1 MKTKVLSLFALTGA
15 LLLTIACASE
25 ETTKQEQTQEQD
37 TKGLTTFVV
46 EDNEQI
52 TRTTAEY
59 DGSGLNF
66 YWTEGDRLW
75 VNNATLKPDAKNNI
89 ADLLAPNPTIPTG
102 VKRTATAKFYF
113 DGNFTAPSYPVRYT
127 GKGSTAGDKVTI
139 KAQQNQAIPNDASHL
154 GESGDCGTAT
164 ATKSGGKYNFT
175 LDHKA
180 AYLTFM
186 PYNLQGAISGVHI
199 AQIKVT
205 ADQAIAGEFTFN
217 DDGIDLT
224 SRPAPSIANKSITLT
239 LNSNFNIPGSAA
251 DLSKNGAIM
260 VLAPGIY
267 STFTVEYT
275 LRDDVTN
282 KTVTITKIYNNLTLT
297 AGKNRR
303 VIADLQVTDYSPW
316 LNYYYQWG
324 ATAFYWDGVTLPNV
338 LINYGSY
345 NGTPSTNSNG
355 KYADNDALSSPPF
368 DTAPNANELYYYV
381 HNGDPHWDNNILW
394 AFKGHLY
401 TGGVWLKKQYIIYN
415 DLKTAGYN
423 QLPSQAGM
431 KEKFYSSKDD
441 ATGTDYNFESGYTKV
456 TPSTATLSSTADYF
470 FLPAL
475 GFFHSSSPYQIG
487 SRGYY
492 WTLSPILDN
501 NTATALSFFSNEVI
515 INNRHREDGFVVRSF
530 E

>member
-297 AGKNRR
+297 TGKNRR
-303 VIADLQVTDYSPW
+303 VIATC
-316 LNYYYQWG
+316 
-324 ATAFYWDGVTLPNV
+324 
-338 LINYGSY
+338 
-345 NGTPSTNSNG
+345 
-355 KYADNDALSSPPF
+355 K
-368 DTAPNANELYYYV
+368 
-381 HNGDPHWDNNILW
+381 
-394 AFKGHLY
+394 
-401 TGGVWLKKQYIIYN
+401 
-415 DLKTAGYN
+415 
-423 QLPSQAGM
+423 
-431 KEKFYSSKDD
+431 
-441 ATGTDYNFESGYTKV
+441 
-456 TPSTATLSSTADYF
+456 
-470 FLPAL
+470 
-475 GFFHSSSPYQIG
+475 
-487 SRGYY
+487 
-492 WTLSPILDN
+492 
-501 NTATALSFFSNEVI
+501 
-515 INNRHREDGFVVRSF
+515 
-530 E
+530 